1 MWFKVALVILPIFL
15 IFLLFFFY
23 LSDNSFLVFL
33 LVLSF
38 ERLIK
43 VLNFFLCLNAT
54 IKLFLFFLPH
64 VPDSRNVLEESL
76 SCLFADITCNQM
88 VLVPHVLRM
97 VVNSKWTLRSHK
109 LGYCRVI
116 RMWNG
121 FSIKC
126 VLNYLAHLFR
136 VLTWATKLVIPCW
149 RKNLI
154 CCLACPGRCWPQV
167 CCSPLLVST
176 LYCGVHCHLVLT
188 CDRLLLTE

>member
-1 MWFKVALVILPIFL
+1 MWLEVTLFKLAILFVFRFIRLNLFNQLLLVYLLILLFEACIQFFKFPFCFNATVKL
-15 IFLLFFFY
+15 LLFFH
-23 LSDNSFLVFL
+23 SQVF
-33 LVLSF
+33 
-38 ERLIK
+38 
-43 VLNFFLCLNAT
+43 
-54 IKLFLFFLPH
+54 
-64 VPDSRNVLEESL
+64 DSRYVLIESL

-97 VVNSKWTLRSHK
+97 IVNSKWTLRSHK

-136 VLTWATKLVIPCW
+136 VLTWATKLAIPCRW
-149 RKNLI
+149 KNLI
-154 CCLACPGRCWPQV
+154 CCLACSGRCWPQV

-176 LYCGVHCHLVLT
+176 LWCGVHCHLVLASN
-188 CDRLLLTE
+188 RLLLTE